1 MWLKNGTFKS
11 VWFFIFCS
19 VGVFLFIWLCRLG
32 VIRVTQPILF
42 IVGWTTILACKVNAN
57 KFTCEPFL
65 SLLSHSRVCCL
76 LCAIM
81 RALRIR
87 LLFLSLRVC
96 FFAQIYLT
104 NMQCDGTAASNYLE
118 WNLLVLLVVST
129 RLQPRLCVRDNK
141 LGING
146 RMEKISQKCCQLH
159 GNCVVGRDSRSLR
172 LMCSWNEMN
181 WLHTNT
187 LNTWQLNG

>member
-57 KFTCEPFL
+57 KFTCEPFFPPSL
-65 SLLSHSRVCCL
+65 TLARLLST
-76 LCAIM
+76 
-81 RALRIR
+81 LRHHAGVENSP
-87 LLFLSLRVC
+87 FVFVASSL